1 MEGDGGS
8 MKPMEEVLL
17 IGESELDRL
26 VLVDREKPEVDSRE
40 KGKHT
45 ARNKERSVIRW
56 ASGSGNRIQTFCIHT
71 N

>member
-8 MKPMEEVLL
+8 MKPMEEVPL
-17 IGESELDRL
+17 IGESELERL

-45 ARNKERSVIRW
+45 ARNKE
-56 ASGSGNRIQTFCIHT
+56 
-71 N
+71 